1 MDTPYDSDDRS
12 QCPTDRLETV
22 GVTEHLL
29 CGLAG
34 FLFTVALL
42 VAFYPLLVAL
52 VQPMHVLSSTML
64 VVLVVALWLLVSFGV
79 EIAWEWRAGRLTA
92 DR

>member
-1 MDTPYDSDDRS
+1 MDAPYDGDSRS
-12 QCPTDRLETV
+12 QCPADRLETV
-22 GVTEHLL
+22 GVAEHLL

-34 FLFTVALL
+34 FLFTAALL

-52 VQPMHVLSSTML
+52 TQPMHVLSSTTL
-64 VVLVVALWLLVSFGV
+64 VGLVAALWLLVSFGV
-79 EIAWEWRAGRLTA
+79 ELAWEWRAGRLTA